1 MGAWSAIHSLR
12 WSAPSMSWNAHWRMK
27 KGKSRMSH
35 RAGLDRSTVVEA
47 AARLVDE
54 EGIEQLT
61 LGRLAERLGVRTPSL
76 YNHVAGLPGL
86 KHDLALFCSRELL
99 DRLLRATIGK
109 SRAEDIFALANAYRA
124 YARETPGRY
133 AFTLQAPDPGDQ
145 VLQAVAQQLVDVV
158 RAVLAPY
165 RLSEEEAIH
174 AIRSLRSI
182 VHGFISLEMAGGF
195 RMPVDLDASFHWL
208 INLYIAGLSRS
219 TVTGGQERIAT
230 GNEAQAHA

>member
-1 MGAWSAIHSLR
+1 
-12 WSAPSMSWNAHWRMK
+12 
-27 KGKSRMSH
+27 MSH
-35 RAGLDRSTVVEA
+35 RVGLDQATVVEA
-47 AARLVDE
+47 AAKLVDE

-86 KHDLALFCSRELL
+86 KHDLALYCLRDLL
-99 DRLLRATIGK
+99 DRILRTTIGK
-109 SRAEDIFALANAYRA
+109 SRAEAIFALANAYRA

-133 AFTLQAPDPGDQ
+133 ALTLQAPDSDDQ
-145 VLQAVAQQLVDVV
+145 ELQAIAQQIVDVL
-158 RAVLAPY
+158 RAVPAPY

-182 VHGFISLEMAGGF
+182 VHGFSSLEVAGSF

-208 INLYIAGLSRS
+208 INLFIASLRRS
-219 TVTGGQERIAT
+219 NVTGEQKRIAT
-230 GNEAQAHA
+230 GN

>member
-1 MGAWSAIHSLR
+1 
-12 WSAPSMSWNAHWRMK
+12 
-27 KGKSRMSH
+27 MSH
-35 RAGLDRSTVVEA
+35 RVGLDQATVVTA
-47 AARLVDE
+47 AAKLVDE
-54 EGIEQLT
+54 EGIEQLS

-86 KHDLALFCSRELL
+86 KHDLALYCLRDVL
-99 DRLLRATIGK
+99 DCITRATIGK
-109 SRAEDIFALANAYRA
+109 SRAEAIFAFADAYRA

-133 AFTLQAPDPGDQ
+133 AFTLQAPNPGDQ
-145 VLQAVAQQLVDVV
+145 ELQAIAQQLVDVL

-195 RMPVDLDASFHWL
+195 AMPVDLDASFNWL
-208 INLYIAGLSRS
+208 INLYIAGLHRS
-219 TVTGGQERIAT
+219 TMTGEQERIVT
-230 GNEAQAHA
+230 GH

>member
-1 MGAWSAIHSLR
+1 
-12 WSAPSMSWNAHWRMK
+12 
-27 KGKSRMSH
+27 MSH
-35 RAGLDRSTVVEA
+35 RVGLDKATVVEA

-86 KHDLALFCSRELL
+86 KRDLALYCLRDLL
-99 DRLLRATIGK
+99 DRILRTTIGK
-109 SRAEDIFALANAYRA
+109 SQAEAIFALANTYRA

-133 AFTLQAPDPGDQ
+133 SLTLQAPEPGDQ
-145 VLQAVAQQLVDVV
+145 ELQAAAQQLVDVL

-165 RLSEEEAIH
+165 KLSDEEAIH

-182 VHGFISLEMAGGF
+182 VHGFSSLEVAGGF
-195 RMPVDLDASFHWL
+195 RMPVDLDASFQWL
-208 INLYIAGLSRS
+208 INLFLAGLRWSMAK
-219 TVTGGQERIAT
+219 G
-230 GNEAQAHA
+230 